1 MLSENGRYLSRFLAW
16 WFGELRACLPNAISG
31 VLFGAAERLEV
42 ALDAGEARFV
52 LRSNGDARELGSVSL
67 DAEPGK
73 TASSA
78 ARKLL
83 RRGRAASGHVTL
95 RLPAGQVLR
104 PSVEVPIAA
113 AENLREVLAF
123 EMDRHTPFSSDEVLF
138 DFRVA
143 GSDAELQRLNVEVL
157 VARKRDVDAAL
168 ALAATMGLSP
178 DRVTGPAADRIT
190 GVGALE
196 AETFNLLPE
205 AERPRPSRL
214 LPRLVAAMAVV
225 TLVLAGVTTGLW
237 FEREQATLERL
248 EARVAELR
256 ATTGETGR
264 LEEKVAHL
272 LAVSGYL
279 AGQKRNRPQMVE
291 ILDEVT
297 RRLPDEHWLISY
309 SFRDGTVRLAGY
321 SDDPSSV
328 LRLLEQS
335 GLFSEARF
343 AAPVTMDPRIG
354 KERFNM
360 VATVAREEEAQ

>member
-1 MLSENGRYLSRFLAW
+1 MLSENGRYLSRFFAW
-16 WFGELRACLPNAISG
+16 WFGELRACLPNAVVG
-31 VLFGAAERLEV
+31 FLFGASERLEV
-42 ALDAGEARFV
+42 ALDPGEARFV
-52 LRSNGDARELGSVSL
+52 LRRNDNARELGSVAL
-67 DAEPGK
+67 DDTSGK
-73 TASSA
+73 APSSA
-78 ARKLL
+78 ARRLL
-83 RRGRAASGHVTL
+83 RRAGAPTGQVTL

-104 PSVEVPIAA
+104 PNVELPIAA

-123 EMDRHTPFSSDEVLF
+123 EMDRHTPFSSEGVLF

-143 GSDAELQRLNVEVL
+143 GSDAELQRLNVEL
-157 VARKRDVDAAL
+157 LIARKHDVDRAR

-178 DRVTGPAADRIT
+178 DHVTGPVT
-190 GVGALE
+190 GE
-196 AETFNLLPE
+196 DCFNLLPA
-205 AERPRPSRL
+205 AERPRPGRL
-214 LPRLVAAMAVV
+214 LPRLVGAAAVV
-225 TLVLAGVTTGLW
+225 TLALAGVALGLW
-237 FEREQATLERL
+237 FERRQETLERL

-272 LAVSGYL
+272 LAISGYL
-279 AGQKRNRPQMVE
+279 VEQKLRRPQMVE

-309 SFRDGTVRLAGY
+309 SFRDGTIRLAGY

-335 GLFSEARF
+335 DLFSEARF

-360 VATVAREEEAQ
+360 VATVAREDGAQ

>member
-1 MLSENGRYLSRFLAW
+1 MVSENGRYPGRFLAW
-16 WFGELRACLPNAISG
+16 WFGELRACMPDAISG
-31 VLFGAAERLEV
+31 LLFGATERLEV
-42 ALDAGEARFV
+42 ALGGGKARFV
-52 LRSNGDARELGSVSL
+52 LRRNGDARELGSVAL
-67 DAEPGK
+67 DTKSDKATEK
-73 TASSA
+73 A
-78 ARKLL
+78 ARRLL
-83 RRGRAASGHVTL
+83 RRDHAARGHATL

-104 PSVEVPIAA
+104 PNVEVPVAA

-123 EMDRHTPFSSDEVLF
+123 EMDRHTPFSADEVLF

-157 VARKRDVDAAL
+157 VARKRDVDQAL
-168 ALAATMGLSP
+168 ALAATMGLAP
-178 DRVTGPAADRIT
+178 DRVTGPAGDRIT
-190 GVGALE
+190 GAGALE
-196 AETFNLLPE
+196 AETFNLLPR

-214 LPRLVAAMAVV
+214 IPHLVAATAVV
-225 TLVLAGVTTGLW
+225 TLVLAGVATGLW

-256 ATTGETGR
+256 ATTGETGK

-279 AGQKRNRPQMVE
+279 AGEKRSRPQMVE

-328 LRLLEQS
+328 LLLLEQS

-360 VATVAREEEAQ
+360 VATVAREEDAQ

>member
-1 MLSENGRYLSRFLAW
+1 MISENGQYPSRFLAW
-16 WFGELRACLPNAISG
+16 WLGELRACLPNAISG
-31 VLFGAAERLEV
+31 VLFGATERLEV
-42 ALDAGEARFV
+42 ALGGGKASFV
-52 LRSNGDARELGSVSL
+52 LRRNGDARELGSVAL
-67 DAEPGK
+67 DTQSGK
-73 TASSA
+73 ATEKA
-78 ARKLL
+78 ARRLL
-83 RRGRAASGHVTL
+83 RRDRGAAGHVTL

-104 PSVEVPIAA
+104 PNIEVPIAA
-113 AENLREVLAF
+113 AENLLEVLAF
-123 EMDRHTPFSSDEVLF
+123 EMDRHTPFSADEVLF

-168 ALAATMGLSP
+168 ALAATLGLAP
-178 DRVTGPAADRIT
+178 DRVTGPAPDRVT
-190 GVGALE
+190 G
-196 AETFNLLPE
+196 AETFNLLPQ

-214 LPRLVAAMAVV
+214 VPRLVAATAVV
-225 TLVLAGVTTGLW
+225 TLALAGVATGLW
-237 FEREQATLERL
+237 FEREQATLARL

-256 ATTGETGR
+256 ATTGETGK

-279 AGQKRNRPQMVE
+279 AGEKRRRPQMVE

-360 VATVAREEEAQ
+360 VATVAREEDAQ

>member
-1 MLSENGRYLSRFLAW
+1 MLSENGRPLSRFLAW
-16 WFGELRACLPNAISG
+16 WLGELRACLPGAISG
-31 VLFGAAERLEV
+31 GLFGAAERLEV
-42 ALDAGEARFV
+42 ALEAGEASFV
-52 LRSNGDARELGSVSL
+52 LRRNGDARELGRVAL
-67 DAEPGK
+67 DAKPGK
-73 TASSA
+73 A
-78 ARKLL
+78 AAKAANRLL
-83 RRGRAASGHVTL
+83 RRDRAASGHVTL

-104 PSVEVPIAA
+104 PNVEVPIAA

-143 GSDAELQRLNVEVL
+143 GSDAELQRLNIEVL

-168 ALAATMGLSP
+168 ALAGTMGLSP
-178 DRVTGPAADRIT
+178 ECITGPEVAAP
-190 GVGALE
+190 G
-196 AETFNLLPE
+196 AETFNLLPR
-205 AERPRPSRL
+205 AQRPRPSRL
-214 LPRLVAAMAVV
+214 VPLLVAAMALV
-225 TLVLAGVTTGLW
+225 TLMLAGVTLGLW
-237 FEREQATLERL
+237 FEREQETLERS

-272 LAVSGYL
+272 LAISGYL
-279 AGQKRNRPQMVE
+279 VEQKRRRPQMVE

-309 SFRDGTVRLAGY
+309 SFRNGTVRLAGY

-328 LRLLEQS
+328 LLLLEQS

-354 KERFNM
+354 KERFNLI
-360 VATVAREEEAQ
+360 ATVAREEDAQ

>member
-1 MLSENGRYLSRFLAW
+1 MLSENGRPLSRFLAW
-16 WFGELRACLPNAISG
+16 WLGELRACLPGAISG
-31 VLFGAAERLEV
+31 GLFGAAERLEV

-52 LRSNGDARELGSVSL
+52 LRRNGDARELGRVAL
-67 DAEPGK
+67 DAKPGAKPGK
-73 TASSA
+73 A
-78 ARKLL
+78 AAKAANRLL
-83 RRGRAASGHVTL
+83 RRNRAASGHVTL

-104 PSVEVPIAA
+104 PNVEVPIAA

-143 GSDAELQRLNVEVL
+143 GSDAELQRLSIEML
-157 VARKRDVDAAL
+157 VARKRDVDQAVAV
-168 ALAATMGLSP
+168 AGTMGLSP
-178 DRVTGPAADRIT
+178 DCVTGPAAAL
-190 GVGALE
+190 GADAKE
-196 AETFNLLPE
+196 FN
-205 AERPRPSRL
+205 R
-214 LPRLVAAMAVV
+214 
-225 TLVLAGVTTGLW
+225 GW
-237 FEREQATLERL
+237 FEREQGTLERL

-256 ATTGETGR
+256 AATGETGR

-272 LAVSGYL
+272 LAISGYL
-279 AGQKRNRPQMVE
+279 VEQKRSRPQMVE

-309 SFRDGTVRLAGY
+309 SFRNGTVRLAGY

-354 KERFNM
+354 KERFNLI
-360 VATVAREEEAQ
+360 ATVAREEDAQ

>member
-1 MLSENGRYLSRFLAW
+1 
-16 WFGELRACLPNAISG
+16 
-31 VLFGAAERLEV
+31 V
-42 ALDAGEARFV
+42 ALDAN
-52 LRSNGDARELGSVSL
+52 S
-67 DAEPGK
+67 GK
-73 TASSA
+73 AT
-78 ARKLL
+78 RRLL
-83 RRGRAASGHVTL
+83 RRDRAAAGHVTL

-104 PSVEVPIAA
+104 PNVEVPVAA

-143 GSDAELQRLNVEVL
+143 GSDAELQRLGIEVL
-157 VARKRDVDAAL
+157 VARKRDVDQAL
-168 ALAATMGLSP
+168 ALARTMGLSP
-178 DRVTGPAADRIT
+178 DRVTGPAP
-190 GVGALE
+190 GAE
-196 AETFNLLPE
+196 SFNLLPR
-205 AERPRPSRL
+205 AQRPRRSRVV
-214 LPRLVAAMAVV
+214 PRLVAATAVV
-225 TLVLAGVTTGLW
+225 TLVLAGVTLGLW
-237 FEREQATLERL
+237 FEREQGTLERL
-248 EARVAELR
+248 EARVAKLR

-272 LAVSGYL
+272 LALSGYL
-279 AGQKRNRPQMVE
+279 VEQKQRLPQMVE

-360 VATVAREEEAQ
+360 VATVAREEGAQ